1 MLCFINCSLNL
12 LSVNQF
18 MQKFIFFLS
27 MLISPNHKL
36 Q

>member
-18 MQKFIFFLS
+18 MQKFIFLS